1 MIMQLFYPIQD
12 SSISHKKFLDSLM
25 GPLIDWSKGNVV
37 APEEER
43 DRRLDGL

>member
-12 SSISHKKFLDSLM
+12 SSISHGNFLDALM
-25 GPLIDWSKGNVV
+25 GPLIDWVEVNVV
-37 APEEER
+37 ALEEER